1 MPRYEVPT
9 IRQMFNKVIPT
20 PNNPV
25 FANPKK
31 FREIFL
37 IGRNIPFCA
46 FVLPLYRPCSDKQY
60 IQAIFQLYADKN
72 CRDEG
77 FSPFPDIIEMKIE
90 LNKNFEGNLVETIY
104 EKAKDLEIFSKA
116 EII

>member
-1 MPRYEVPT
+1 MGYKINVKTSNGIVATYSKLSSYTVE
-9 IRQMFNKVIPT
+9 
-20 PNNPV
+20 
-25 FANPKK
+25 
-31 FREIFL
+31 
-37 IGRNIPFCA
+37 
-46 FVLPLYRPCSDKQY
+46 CSDKQY

-72 CRDEG
+72 CREEG

-104 EKAKDLEIFSKA
+104 EKAKELEIFSKA